1 MTIIERVFLVTSL
14 MSWCGFFLFSTW
26 NYTKS
31 IGDQETGLEAGLFLG
46 LEVGLFLVAVS
57 SSIIFC
63 FV

>member
-1 MTIIERVFLVTSL
+1 MTIVERVFLVTSI
-14 MSWCGFFLFSTW
+14 MSWCGLF
-26 NYTKS
+26 KS
-31 IGDQETGLEAGLFLG
+31 IGGQEGG

>member
-1 MTIIERVFLVTSL
+1 MTIIERVFLVTSI

-31 IGDQETGLEAGLFLG
+31 ICGQETG